1 MAAGSLV
8 LFGGLGHDAG
18 EDGDAEDVALLNDLW
33 VWSPSG
39 PRVGS
44 TGGDGAAA
52 AGEGGGVCSGV
63 WSMVMLNG
71 VGPSPRSL
79 AALTPRPSG
88 GDLFLFG
95 GYGLVELPSPPCRS
109 SDGVASDAADDDS
122 GEEESADI
130 IMAYIDDLW
139 RLDLAG
145 GGGSSGGAVS
155 TRWVD
160 EEEMGSAGCSIV
172 EGRNGHTLTWC
183 GDTLV
188 LFGGFVGDRFDAGLH
203 IAKPPPPRSLE

>member
-1 MAAGSLV
+1 
-8 LFGGLGHDAG
+8 
-18 EDGDAEDVALLNDLW
+18 
-33 VWSPSG
+33 
-39 PRVGS
+39 
-44 TGGDGAAA
+44 
-52 AGEGGGVCSGV
+52 
-63 WSMVMLNG
+63 MLNG

-79 AALTPRPSG
+79 AVLTPRPCG

-95 GYGLVELPSPPCRS
+95 GYGLVELPSPPCD
-109 SDGVASDAADDDS
+109 SDGVASDAEDDS

-145 GGGSSGGAVS
+145 AGNGSGSSGGGGGGSSSIASS

-160 EEEMGSAGCSIV
+160 EEEMGSVGCSIV

-188 LFGGFVGDRFDAGLH
+188 LFGGFVGDGFDAGLH
-203 IAKPPPPRSLE
+203 IARPPRPPTSLE